1 MAWRLGSRYRHSKT
15 ALHIGL
21 YYTIPPQK
29 ALETIIRY
37 DLKDLNKFT
46 FVLTPLCLHIKAAM
60 CVWPC
65 GRTVAKR
72 VCSAACGSWANTSAE
87 QKTSLIWRF
96 AVFGVCFL
104 SKSKTW
110 STRDNADLHPGEV
123 WSTGGCRGGVARGPW
138 PCQSAVQAHGQLH
151 QRFELVFLGSKC
163 SEFGEAELSKQI
175 PCHFQVCESLVWTWA
190 ASRSCCRVAAIGWQQ
205 WGDAEM
211 CQKNRK

>member
-1 MAWRLGSRYRHSKT
+1 MAWRLGSRYRHSKI

-29 ALETIIRY
+29 ALETIIRH
-37 DLKDLNKFT
+37 DLKDLNQFIL
-46 FVLTPLCLHIKAAM
+46 VLAPLCLHIKAAM

-65 GRTVAKR
+65 GQTVAKR
-72 VCSAACGSWANTSAE
+72 VCSVACGSWADTSAE

-96 AVFGVCFL
+96 AVFGVCF
-104 SKSKTW
+104 SANQKH
-110 STRDNADLHPGEV
+110 DQPGTTQISIQV

-138 PCQSAVQAHGQLH
+138 PCQSAVQARGQLH

-163 SEFGEAELSKQI
+163 SEFGEVELSKQI
-175 PCHFQVCESLVWTWA
+175 PYHFQVCESLVWTWA